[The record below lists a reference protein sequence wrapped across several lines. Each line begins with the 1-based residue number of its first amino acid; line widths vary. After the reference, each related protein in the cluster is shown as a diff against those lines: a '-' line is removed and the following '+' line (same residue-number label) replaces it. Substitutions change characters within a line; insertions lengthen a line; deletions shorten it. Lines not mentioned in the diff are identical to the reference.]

1 MCVRLI
7 LFDTKLYVACET
19 MLLKKLGVYKP
30 VLAAVNISVFSCTF
44 KAEDSSCTL
53 QQIMIFSTGANCI
66 PPLGFIFRPSL
77 QFTTSRFPIANTC
90 ANCLS
95 IPLEHDVY
103 ENFKEAMEFGFLNCA
118 GFGLP

>member
-53 QQIMIFSTGANCI
+53 
-66 PPLGFIFRPSL
+66 
-77 QFTTSRFPIANTC
+77 
-90 ANCLS
+90 
-95 IPLEHDVY
+95 
-103 ENFKEAMEFGFLNCA
+103 
-118 GFGLP
+118 